1 MSGID
6 TGTRV
11 FIYVNEMRTHIPE
24 KIKYFKNVT
33 RVFPKA
39 F

>member
-1 MSGID
+1 MGGID

-11 FIYVNEMRTHIPE
+11 FIYMNEMRTHIPE
-24 KIKYFKNVT
+24 KIKYFKIIT
-33 RVFPKA
+33 RVCPKA